1 MSKTPQFDFFGQ
13 SDVGCVRE
21 TNEDAFGSIVEDGV
35 FVVCDGMG
43 GGAAGEVASSL
54 TVEFFLDHLRANKL
68 SSHPPADEVT
78 EALRGAILDA
88 NSLVLQRSRLSAEFH
103 GMGTTLVALW
113 VRRARISGS
122 TRRAVWIAHVG
133 DSRCYRFRNGTL
145 DAMTV
150 DHSLVEQQVRIGQMT
165 PEEAERSNM
174 RHVITRAV
182 GVDAHLEPE
191 IAVSEVYPGD
201 AFLLCSDGL
210 THEVTD
216 ARIAELLAR
225 DVRVKDACRELIDE
239 ARKNGGNDNITC
251 MLVRVN

>member
-1 MSKTPQFDFFGQ
+1 MSKTPEFDYFGQ

-54 TVEFFLDHLRANKL
+54 AVESFLDYLRAKKL
-68 SSHPPADEVT
+68 NRHPPGDEVT
-78 EALRGAILDA
+78 EALRLAILDA

-122 TRRAVWIAHVG
+122 TRRAVWIGHVG
-133 DSRCYRFRNGTL
+133 DSRCYRFREGTL
-145 DAMTV
+145 DAMTA
-150 DHSLVEQQVRIGQMT
+150 DHSLVEQQVRMGQMT

-191 IAVSEVYPGD
+191 VTLSDVVRGD

-210 THEVTD
+210 TREVTE
-216 ARIAELLAR
+216 ARIAEVLAR
-225 DVRVKDACRELIDE
+225 EVRVKDACGALIDE

-251 MLVRVN
+251 LLVRVH